1 MPGQAFQIAA
11 VNPDRLHR
19 RIDGG
24 GLAPTFERVVGVDEQ
39 CRRARESTGVGGESL
54 RFGIERLY
62 PRMSHRPRRG
72 DFQQPGRLDV
82 TGPVETGDVG
92 SARREQPT
100 VRPVAATAP

>member
-1 MPGQAFQIAA
+1 MAA
-11 VNPDRLHR
+11 ALR
-19 RIDGG
+19 
-24 GLAPTFERVVGVDEQ
+24 TFERVVGVDEQ

-72 DFQQPGRLDV
+72 DSQQPGRLDV

-92 SARREQPT
+92 SARRE
-100 VRPVAATAP
+100 